1 MPSNKPARNYLQDFI
16 DNPKPPDCKYDSEY
30 LRQLSAE
37 LNVAYGTLKHHWL
50 IHKETA
56 RAVWNGDMATDDA
69 LPPQQAPPATGNKQ
83 EWSEKDTTAIWSY
96 DGTDNINTLEDAL
109 SFAKVNLD
117 IWEVD
122 RHIFNKWPTTA
133 KNAEGKLVQMNNIQ
147 VKVWFK
153 KRIDAGIDWQDVFDG
168 IQQHFRN
175 SRTAKRKPKPAPGNG
190 VAVVGTADFHFGA
203 YVDDLLRSD
212 KFNIEVLVDYLE
224 RAADTINANQYKEVH
239 LALLGDF
246 IESFTGLNHRNSWKG
261 LGKGM
266 YGMNSI
272 ILCFEILLESFVQ
285 RINNVAGIYLVSG
298 NHDRVTSEKEND
310 AKGEVAE
317 LLAYLFRKEL
327 PHVDVQYHPMVLS
340 VTIDGIQ
347 YVMTHGHLPF
357 AQKELSKVLFDY
369 GKQGIYNVLMQGHL
383 HSRSVKKTVK
393 RKQYEWNEVKVVQLD
408 EADYRAVILPPM
420 FTGNFYSEALG
431 FSSTAGFVV
440 MRNNGRGKPHYFDYC
455 L

>member
-1 MPSNKPARNYLQDFI
+1 MASNKPARNYLQDFI
-16 DNPKPPDCKYDSEY
+16 DNPKQPTHKTNADYFRYLQEVTGAPLGTWKYQWAFHKAAATE
-30 LRQLSAE
+30 A
-37 LNVAYGTLKHHWL
+37 W
-50 IHKETA
+50 KETTSGKEA
-56 RAVWNGDMATDDA
+56 
-69 LPPQQAPPATGNKQ
+69 QQ
-83 EWSEKDTTAIWSY
+83 WDEKETTATWSY

-109 SFAKVNLD
+109 AFSKVDLD
-117 IWEVD
+117 TWEVE

-133 KNAEGKLVQMNNIQ
+133 KNAEGKLVSKNNIQ
-147 VKVWFK
+147 VKVWFV
-153 KRIDAGIDWQDVFDG
+153 KRVDAGIDWQQVFDTVRAQ
-168 IQQHFRN
+168 I
-175 SRTAKRKPKPAPGNG
+175 KPRKPKPAPGNG

-212 KFNIEVLVDYLE
+212 KFNIEVLVQYLQN
-224 RAADTINANQYKEVH
+224 AADTINQQQYKEVH
-239 LALLGDF
+239 LCLLGDF

-285 RINNVAGIYLVSG
+285 RINNVAGVYLVSG

-317 LLAYLFRKEL
+317 LLSYLFTREL
-327 PHVDVQYHPMVLS
+327 PATKVLYHPMVIS
-340 VTIDGIQ
+340 ETIDGIQ

-357 AQKELSKVLFDY
+357 AQKELTKVLFDY
-369 GKQGIYNVLMQGHL
+369 GKQGVYNVLMQGHL

-393 RKQYEWNEVKVVQLD
+393 RKQYDWNEVKVVQLD

-431 FSSTAGFVV
+431 FSSTAGFVI
-440 MRNNGRGKPHYFDYC
+440 MQNNGRGKLNYFDYC